1 MQIRSDDVGGVEYT
15 VLDIILALLED
26 AREGIG
32 SRKTFCA
39 RRSAGVTHRAAV
51 VHALPSSI
59 GRDGKRR
66 CPKDGSALDVFC
78 RPGDNLMLFARRA
91 NSLLAYLMVQE
102 AAREAV
108 AIHIAS
114 DDKTF
119 GDFHAK
125 GTVVTFIKLKD
136 DPETADAFGVCCRSR
151 VTNSLALQLLQN
163 PSKVVKTVDVGEMEP
178 RMSQQVLK

>member
-1 MQIRSDDVGGVEYT
+1 MFSVQGNNSCISLIVGKEAHV
-15 VLDIILALLED
+15 VQ
-26 AREGIG
+26 
-32 SRKTFCA
+32 
-39 RRSAGVTHRAAV
+39 RRG
-51 VHALPSSI
+51 LP
-59 GRDGKRR
+59 
-66 CPKDGSALDVFC
+66 
-78 RPGDNLMLFARRA
+78 PG
-91 NSLLAYLMVQE
+91 
-102 AAREAV
+102 
-108 AIHIAS
+108 
-114 DDKTF
+114 F